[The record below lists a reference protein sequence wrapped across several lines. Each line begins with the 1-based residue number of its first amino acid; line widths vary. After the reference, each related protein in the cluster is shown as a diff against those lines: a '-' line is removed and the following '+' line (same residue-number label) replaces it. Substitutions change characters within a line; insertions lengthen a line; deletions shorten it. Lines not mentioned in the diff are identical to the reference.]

1 MEERIREEREGSGE
15 GGREGTLRTKRKR
28 RGPEEMGNASAVG
41 EVCYVLQVAQWYHVC
56 HQRRGRRSMLWR
68 YGTTDEE
75 SIYVF

>member
-1 MEERIREEREGSGE
+1 MEERIREEKEGLGE
-15 GGREGTLRTKRKR
+15 GGRGRAHSEREK
-28 RGPEEMGNASAVG
+28 ENANGRSKVM
-41 EVCYVLQVAQWYHVC
+41 YYIHVAQWYHVC